1 MAQKPQKPHTTIPAV
16 VEKIIKPRPHSH
28 EPEKAQL
35 EVQGADHYYREIR
48 IENNLKDEE
57 GRQLG
62 LKEGAEVELTVQAD
76 PEDTVP
82 KLSSSSAAD

>member
-1 MAQKPQKPHTTIPAV
+1 MARKPHTTVPAF
-16 VEKIIKPRPHSH
+16 VEKIIKPRPHSG

-48 IENNLKDEE
+48 IENKLRDEK
-57 GRQLG
+57 GRKVG
-62 LKEGAEVELTVQAD
+62 LKEGAEVEVTVEAD

-82 KLSSSSAAD
+82 RP